1 MKTNNGLPLCVA
13 HNIFNSHFGKIRIK
27 LVRKIKFLRFLEIQN
42 KKSAKSFLLTSHEKQ
57 KKTTMIIEPKIKMIR
72 SFWSFW
78 PYEKLWPLCASK
90 KVSPCWYICHTF
102 KYQKW
107 SAINPSVIHS
117 CQLLIEEVFSPIFL
131 NIFSGCEVSCLF
143 EHKQSKR

>member
-1 MKTNNGLPLCVA
+1 MWERSNFWGFLKY
-13 HNIFNSHFGKIRIK
+13 
-27 LVRKIKFLRFLEIQN
+27 KIKNLP
-42 KKSAKSFLLTSHEKQ
+42 KVSYSHLMRSK

-72 SFWSFW
+72 SFLSFW
-78 PYEKLWPLCASK
+78 PFKKLWPLCASK

-107 SAINPSVIHS
+107 SAINPCVIHS

-131 NIFSGCEVSCLF
+131 NISRVVKFLANLSTTGINDNKLHNFCNLGITEKILRQ
-143 EHKQSKR
+143 KAA

>member
-57 KKTTMIIEPKIKMIR
+57 KK
-72 SFWSFW
+72 
-78 PYEKLWPLCASK
+78 KLP
-90 KVSPCWYICHTF
+90 
-102 KYQKW
+102 
-107 SAINPSVIHS
+107 
-117 CQLLIEEVFSPIFL
+117 
-131 NIFSGCEVSCLF
+131 
-143 EHKQSKR
+143 